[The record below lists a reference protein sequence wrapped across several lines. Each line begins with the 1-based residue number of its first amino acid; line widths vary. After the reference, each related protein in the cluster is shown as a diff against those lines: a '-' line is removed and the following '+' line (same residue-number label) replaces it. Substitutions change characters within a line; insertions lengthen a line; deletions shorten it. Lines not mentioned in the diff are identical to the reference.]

1 MMRQAAGLGIGIGIA
16 VNAPKNSLSQ
26 KERARDII
34 NKPNQTKP
42 NQTVI
47 ADTKEK
53 IEMMRLLTI
62 RSGLKLELL
71 GLRHS
76 RNAAFK
82 AAKQI
87 TGKNTRREALA
98 SLEDLIRSKQ

>member
-1 MMRQAAGLGIGIGIA
+1 M
-16 VNAPKNSLSQ
+16 
-26 KERARDII
+26 
-34 NKPNQTKP
+34 
-42 NQTVI
+42 I
-47 ADTKEK
+47 ADTEEK

-71 GLRHS
+71 GMRHS

-87 TGKNTRREALA
+87 TGKRTRREALE
-98 SLEDLIRSKQ
+98 SLEDLIRSKKLNVSPLSGGLIPFYLPLRAGRRE

>member
-1 MMRQAAGLGIGIGIA
+1 MPQAAGLGIGIGIA
-16 VNAPKNSLSQ
+16 VNARKNSSNR
-26 KERARDII
+26 KERVRDII
-34 NKPNQTKP
+34 KPNQTK
-42 NQTVI
+42 TMI

-71 GLRHS
+71 GMRHS

-82 AAKQI
+82 AAKQL
-87 TGKNTRREALA
+87 TGKRTRREALE
-98 SLEDLIRSKQ
+98 SLEDLIRAKK